1 MNLPYP
7 PIWKLQFSSAR
18 KYIRPPPLTRWL
30 IYCNAS
36 ILFEKKADLAQQSLP
51 NWPII
56 YNLAPF
62 IQIRVYLL
70 FIILSRLGPYYYTP
84 LPVLEENVD
93 YVHYYACSSIFISI
107 NQICDMEDVG
117 NWLLKHGCLSAQSSL
132 CWSVICR
139 DPQWETWQNVIY
151 GCGMW

>member
-1 MNLPYP
+1 MVAHASPLKAKVYELYP

-70 FIILSRLGPYYYTP
+70 FIILSRLGPHYCTP
-84 LPVLEENVD
+84 LPVLEENVED
-93 YVHYYACSSIFISI
+93 VHYRECSSIFFSI
-107 NQICDMEDVG
+107 DKICDIDVVE
-117 NWLLKHGCLSAQSSL
+117 NWTVKYRWYLQ
-132 CWSVICR
+132 
-139 DPQWETWQNVIY
+139 QETWQNVIY
-151 GCGMW
+151 RCGIW